1 MQCFVFLALSF
12 ARFNFRVTSTEE
24 SATSL
29 LSEEVD
35 LNRLVDPPTETR
47 SSILIFFKVSFARN
61 LESSNRERVSAFW
74 FCSFRFIC
82 SVFVTCVVKT
92 LHSVCLLKNLRTP
105 GESPQKHWKL
115 LFNRRNRNNLGAHGG
130 KFDYSRFWIGKKTRW
145 RFRWR

>member
-12 ARFNFRVTSTEE
+12 ARFNFRATSTEE

-61 LESSNRERVSAFW
+61 LESSNRERVSAF
-74 FCSFRFIC
+74 
-82 SVFVTCVVKT
+82 
-92 LHSVCLLKNLRTP
+92 
-105 GESPQKHWKL
+105 
-115 LFNRRNRNNLGAHGG
+115 
-130 KFDYSRFWIGKKTRW
+130 
-145 RFRWR
+145 